1 MAGTKVEVLEG
12 EIGQLKTD
20 FEEKISDFQNQFTS
34 IHEKMDGRFAALE
47 DMMRKMLE
55 DKQKPATLESKE
67 TTDSHGRGG
76 NLNPFRGRE
85 NPEEVSLDIIMKK
98 RSPLRQ
104 VFIGDVVVMKD
115 PEKPNDCIVRRLA
128 AVEGYEMASKNE
140 KDEPFI
146 LEKDQCWVLSDDES
160 LKPKE
165 ARDSRLFGPVPMS
178 GILGRVIYAMRS
190 AVDHG
195 PVQNSHLAMDKDTSV
210 LSVELDVDE
219 MAKNLKT

>member
-1 MAGTKVEVLEG
+1 MTRTKV
-12 EIGQLKTD
+12 IGGQVGRA
-20 FEEKISDFQNQFTS
+20 S
-34 IHEKMDGRFAALE
+34 INFKGLAHEAY
-47 DMMRKMLE
+47 
-55 DKQKPATLESKE
+55 PSTLPFYNLS
-67 TTDSHGRGG
+67 RG
-76 NLNPFRGRE
+76 N
-85 NPEEVSLDIIMKK
+85 M
-98 RSPLRQ
+98 Q

-115 PEKPNDCIVRRLA
+115 PEKPSDCIVRRLA

-165 ARDSRLFGPVPMS
+165 ARDSRLFGPLPMS
-178 GILGRVIYAMRS
+178 DILGRVIYAMRS

-195 PVQNSHLAMDKDTSV
+195 PVQNSHLAMGKDTSV